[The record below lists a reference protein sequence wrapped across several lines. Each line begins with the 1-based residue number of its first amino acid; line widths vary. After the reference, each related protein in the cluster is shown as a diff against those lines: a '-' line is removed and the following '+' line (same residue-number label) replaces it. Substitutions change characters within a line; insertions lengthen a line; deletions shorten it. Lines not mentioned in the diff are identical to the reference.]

1 MVDMKKRTISAF
13 FIVLILTISIA
24 YGNPLFAIVMTL
36 CSILGLHEFIG
47 VKNKSKKKK
56 LDFINL
62 ISYIS
67 LLLITLNNTFF
78 SIDNISLLILPILGL
93 AIPLII
99 YNDNDKYNINDCL
112 YLIASIFILGIAF
125 NSLILFREKDICL
138 CIYIFLI
145 SFMTDTYAYIGGMLI
160 GKHKLT
166 SISPKKTIEGSLI
179 GTVMATIIGSCFYSI
194 LINDMGN
201 ISIIFI
207 SLLLSVVSQFGDLFF
222 SSIKRYYDKKDY
234 SNLIP
239 GHGGILDRLDSVIFV
254 TLLLNLL
261 LSIF

>member
-1 MVDMKKRTISAF
+1 MKKRTISAF
-13 FIVLILTISIA
+13 FIVLILGIAIA
-24 YGNPLFAIVMTL
+24 YGNLIFQLLISL
-36 CSILGLHEFIG
+36 CSVLALHEFIG
-47 VKNKSKKKK
+47 IKNKKQNKK
-56 LDFINL
+56 LDFIDL

-78 SIDNISLLILPILGL
+78 SINDTSLLIIPILGL
-93 AIPLII
+93 TIPLII
-99 YNDNDKYNINDCL
+99 YNDKEKYNINDSL
-112 YLIASIFILGIAF
+112 YLIASIIILGIAF
-125 NSLILFREKDICL
+125 NNLILFREKNICL

-166 SISPKKTIEGSLI
+166 TISPKKTIEGSII
-179 GTVMATIIGSCFYSI
+179 GTIMATIIGSCFYNVF
-194 LINDMGN
+194 INDIELG
-201 ISIIFI
+201 SIILI

-261 LSIF
+261 LNIF

>member
-1 MVDMKKRTISAF
+1 MVNMKKRTISAF
-13 FIVLILTISIA
+13 FIVLILTVSIA
-24 YGNPLFAIVMTL
+24 YGNPIFTILMSL
-36 CSILGLHEFIG
+36 CAILGLNEFIG

-67 LLLITLNNTFF
+67 LLSITLNNTFF
-78 SIDNISLLILPILGL
+78 SVDSLSLLVLPILGL
-93 AIPLII
+93 SIPII
-99 YNDNDKYNINDCL
+99 LYNDSEKYNINDCL
-112 YLIASIFILGIAF
+112 YLIATIIILGISF
-125 NSLILFREKDICL
+125 NSLILFREKNICL

-145 SFMTDTYAYIGGMLI
+145 SFMTDTYAYIGGMLV

-166 SISPKKTIEGSLI
+166 SISPKKTIEGSFI
-179 GTVMATIIGSCFYSI
+179 GTVMATVIGSCFYNV
-194 LINDMGN
+194 LINDIGL
-201 ISIIFI
+201 SSVVLI
-207 SLLLSVVSQFGDLFF
+207 SLLLSIVSQFGDLFF

-254 TLLLNLL
+254 TLLFNLL
-261 LSIF
+261 LNIF